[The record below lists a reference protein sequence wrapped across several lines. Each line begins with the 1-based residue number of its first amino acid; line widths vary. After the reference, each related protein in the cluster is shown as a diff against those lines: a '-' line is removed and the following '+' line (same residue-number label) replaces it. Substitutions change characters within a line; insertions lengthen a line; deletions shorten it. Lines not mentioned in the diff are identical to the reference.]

1 MNVMLESAFFFFS
14 SVSKMSVRDTEE
26 FLNFLV
32 LIYGSKVS
40 EPGVFNFMVEKQ
52 INWKYLQLDCF

>member
-52 INWKYLQLDCF
+52 INWKYL